1 MEHEPADD
9 SVIQYRFEFADG
21 RQWQHE
27 IVLDAAQA
35 GVALPADL
43 PEWTRL
49 STQQCSH
56 CPLREADLPHCPFA
70 VALLEPVEVLAQ
82 LPSYE
87 TVDVQVLWRGRDI
100 RQRTTLQRAFG
111 SLLGVIGA
119 SSGCPHTRL
128 LKPMAWF
135 HLPFSS
141 SDETLYRVFG
151 TYLLGQYL
159 RQQRGQEPDWQLDD
173 LRTLYRNLR
182 VVNQGMTQRLQ
193 TATLEDSGPNGM
205 ILLDLLAADTLYSLD
220 RYEGELDRFFEAFF
234 HQGL

>member
-1 MEHEPADD
+1 MEYDSADD
-9 SVIQYRFEFADG
+9 SVIQYHFEFADG
-21 RQWQHE
+21 RSWQHQ
-27 IVLDAAQA
+27 VDLD
-35 GVALPADL
+35 PAPAVGQPLEVL

-49 STQQCSH
+49 GFQQCSH
-56 CPLREADLPHCPFA
+56 CPLREAESPHCPFA

-87 TVDVQVLWRGRDI
+87 AVAVQVLWRGRDI

-151 TYLLGQYL
+151 TFLLGQYL
-159 RQQRGQEPDWQLDD
+159 RQQRGLSSDWTLND
-173 LRTLYRNLR
+173 LRELYRNLR
-182 VVNQGMTQRLQ
+182 LVNQGMTKRLRG
-193 TATLEDSGPNGM
+193 AALEDSGPNGM
-205 ILLDLLAADTLYSLD
+205 ILLDLLAVDTLYSLD
-220 RYEGELDRFFEAFF
+220 QYDGELDRFFEAFL
-234 HQGL
+234 Q

>member
-1 MEHEPADD
+1 MEYDSADD
-9 SVIQYRFEFADG
+9 SVIQYHFEFADG
-21 RQWQHE
+21 RSWQHR
-27 IVLDAAQA
+27 VDLD
-35 GVALPADL
+35 PASANGQPLESL

-49 STQQCSH
+49 GFQQCSH
-56 CPLREADLPHCPFA
+56 CPLSEAEASHCPFA
-70 VALLEPVEVLAQ
+70 VALLKPVEVLAQ

-87 TVDVQVLWRGRDI
+87 TVAVQVLWRGRDI
-100 RQRTTLQRAFG
+100 RQSTSLQRAFG

-151 TYLLGQYL
+151 TFLLGQYL
-159 RQQRGQEPDWQLDD
+159 RQQRGLSADWTLSD
-173 LRTLYRNLR
+173 LRELYRNLR
-182 VVNQGMTQRLQ
+182 QVNQGMTKRLRQ
-193 TATLEDSGPNGM
+193 AALEDSGPNGM

-220 RYEGELDRFFEAFF
+220 QYEGELDRFFEAFF
-234 HQGL
+234 H